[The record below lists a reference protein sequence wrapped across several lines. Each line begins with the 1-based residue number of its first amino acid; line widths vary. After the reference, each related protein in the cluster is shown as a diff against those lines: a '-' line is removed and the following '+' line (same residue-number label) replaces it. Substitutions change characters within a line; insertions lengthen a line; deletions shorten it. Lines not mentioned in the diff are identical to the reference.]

1 MADLEGITRLKL
13 KILDT
18 ENDEKRAVLMEKLQ
32 KLQNW
37 EHPRVTQKMND
48 LRQRGFFNK

>member
-18 ENDEKRAVLMEKLQ
+18 EDPGKRAVLMEKLV

-37 EHPRVTQKMND
+37 EHPRVTQKMKE
-48 LRQRGFFNK
+48 LSMSRINK